1 MIRLSNKKK
10 TPLYRFFNIILL
22 MILSGG
28 CISFIVDRIRFN
40 ILDEK
45 SYFLL
50 IIPVV
55 LLIVIYL
62 HGRQIFEYD
71 SEGEA
76 IHFRNRSIFPFFN
89 KPQSDEFPKYKL
101 VKFEMISILFF
112 RRLYVTILS
121 KNSGTTTLKYEISY
135 LTRKEVND
143 LKTSLN
149 KIIIAN
155 KEKDIKNK

>member
-1 MIRLSNKKK
+1 M
-10 TPLYRFFNIILL
+10 LL
-22 MILSGG
+22 AGG
-28 CISFIVDRIRFN
+28 CIGFIVDKIRFN

-45 SYFLL
+45 SCFL
-50 IIPVV
+50 IIVPIV

-62 HGRQIFEYD
+62 HGKQIFEYD

-76 IHFRNRSIFPFFN
+76 VHFRNRSITSFLN

-101 VKFEMISILFF
+101 VKFEMFSFLFF

-121 KNSGTTTLKYEISY
+121 KNSGTTTLTYEISY
-135 LTRKEVND
+135 LTRKQVSD

-149 KIIIAN
+149 KIIRAN

>member
-10 TPLYRFFNIILL
+10 TSLYRFFNIILL

-28 CISFIVDRIRFN
+28 CISFIVDKIRFN

-45 SYFLL
+45 SYFL
-50 IIPVV
+50 IILPVV

-101 VKFEMISILFF
+101 VKFEMISIFFF

-121 KNSGTTTLKYEISY
+121 KNSRTTTLTYEISY
-135 LTRKEVND
+135 LTRKQVVD

-149 KIIIAN
+149 KIIRAN
-155 KEKDIKNK
+155 KEKRHQE

>member
-22 MILSGG
+22 MILLGG
-28 CISFIVDRIRFN
+28 CIGFIVDKIRFN

-45 SYFLL
+45 SCFL
-50 IIPVV
+50 IIVPII
-55 LLIVIYL
+55 LLIVIHL

-76 IHFRNRSIFPFFN
+76 IHFRNRNIIPFLN

-101 VKFEMISILFF
+101 VKFDVFSVLFF
-112 RRLYVTILS
+112 KRLYITISS

-143 LKTSLN
+143 LKTSLS
-149 KIIIAN
+149 KIIRAN
-155 KEKDIKNK
+155 KEKRHQE

>member
-10 TPLYRFFNIILL
+10 TSLYRFFNIILL

-28 CISFIVDRIRFN
+28 CISFTIDRIRFN

-45 SYFLL
+45 SYFL
-50 IIPVV
+50 IVIPVV
-55 LLIVIYL
+55 LLIVMYL

>member
-1 MIRLSNKKK
+1 M
-10 TPLYRFFNIILL
+10 LL
-22 MILSGG
+22 AGG
-28 CISFIVDRIRFN
+28 CIGFIVDKIRFN

-45 SYFLL
+45 SCFL
-50 IIPVV
+50 IIVPIV

-62 HGRQIFEYD
+62 HGKQIFEYD

-76 IHFRNRSIFPFFN
+76 VHFRNRSITSFLN

-101 VKFEMISILFF
+101 VKFEMFSFLFF

-121 KNSGTTTLKYEISY
+121 KNSGTTTLTYEISY
-135 LTRKEVND
+135 LTRKQVSD

-149 KIIIAN
+149 KIIRAN
-155 KEKDIKNK
+155 KEKRHQE

>member
-1 MIRLSNKKK
+1 M
-10 TPLYRFFNIILL
+10 LL
-22 MILSGG
+22 AGG
-28 CISFIVDRIRFN
+28 CIGFIVDKIRFN

-45 SYFLL
+45 SCFL
-50 IIPVV
+50 IIVPIV

-62 HGRQIFEYD
+62 HGKQIFEYD

-76 IHFRNRSIFPFFN
+76 VHFRNRSITSFLN

-101 VKFEMISILFF
+101 VKFEMISFLFF

-121 KNSGTTTLKYEISY
+121 KNSGTTTLTYEISY
-135 LTRKEVND
+135 LTRKQVSD

-149 KIIIAN
+149 KIIRAN
-155 KEKDIKNK
+155 KEKRHQE

>member
-10 TPLYRFFNIILL
+10 TPLYNFFNIVLL

-28 CISFIVDRIRFN
+28 CISFIVDKIRFN

-45 SYFLL
+45 SYFLI

-55 LLIVIYL
+55 LLIIIHL

-76 IHFRNRSIFPFFN
+76 IHFRNRNIIPFLN

-101 VKFEMISILFF
+101 VKYEVFSVFF
-112 RRLYVTILS
+112 FKRLYITISS

-135 LTRKEVND
+135 LTKKEVND

-149 KIIIAN
+149 KIIRAN
-155 KEKDIKNK
+155 KEKRHQE

>member
-10 TPLYRFFNIILL
+10 TSLYRFFNIILL

-28 CISFIVDRIRFN
+28 CISFIIDRIRFN

-45 SYFLL
+45 SYFL
-50 IIPVV
+50 IVIPVV
-55 LLIVIYL
+55 LLIVMYL

>member
-22 MILSGG
+22 MILLGG
-28 CISFIVDRIRFN
+28 CIGFIVDKIRFN

-45 SYFLL
+45 SCFL
-50 IIPVV
+50 IIVPII
-55 LLIVIYL
+55 LLIVIHL

-76 IHFRNRSIFPFFN
+76 IHFRNRNIIPFLN

-101 VKFEMISILFF
+101 VKFDVFSVLFF
-112 RRLYVTILS
+112 KRLYITISS

-135 LTRKEVND
+135 LTSKEVND

-155 KEKDIKNK
+155 KEKRHQE

>member
-1 MIRLSNKKK
+1 
-10 TPLYRFFNIILL
+10 

-28 CISFIVDRIRFN
+28 CISFIIDRIRFN

-45 SYFLL
+45 SYFL
-50 IIPVV
+50 IVIPVV
-55 LLIVIYL
+55 LLIVMYL

-155 KEKDIKNK
+155 KEKRHQE